1 MPFRLGGP
9 ELVIILFVVMMIFG
23 VGRLPQV
30 GSTIGK
36 AMKEF
41 RKAQFAESDDEPSE
55 DPPDIVPKS
64 LTDTRADRHDTT
76 T

>member
-9 ELVIILFVVMMIFG
+9 ELLIVLVIVMMIFG

-36 AMKEF
+36 AIKEF
-41 RKAQFAESDDEPSE
+41 RKAQFGESHDESSEDEP
-55 DPPDIVPKS
+55 DVAPKS
-64 LTDTRADRHDTT
+64 LDDTRTDGQDTT